1 MTTTRR
7 RVTYPESDGKPM
19 GETEVHVFELI
30 RVLLTLR
37 AWFSLRPE
45 VYVGGNM
52 MFYWIEGNPRASISP
67 DVFVVIGA
75 RPSPPRRT
83 FKVWEEGL
91 PPTAVFEITSR
102 KTRREDQNKKRG
114 VYESIGVQ
122 EYVLYDPLGEYLR
135 PPLQVLRLTDGA
147 YQPVAP
153 EPDGSLVSEALGL
166 TLRLVDGRLR
176 FFDRATGA
184 WLFSSDELAAA
195 AVARANEEAARADEE
210 AARANEEAAARRAVE
225 ARNAELEA
233 RLRERDARNGR
244 DGAP

>member
-1 MTTTRR
+1 MTTTTRR
-7 RVTYPESDGKPM
+7 MNYPESDGKPM

-37 AWFSLRPE
+37 AWFAPRPE

-52 MFYWIEGNPRASISP
+52 MFYWIEGNPKASISP

-102 KTRREDQNKKRG
+102 KTRREDQNKKRA

-135 PPLQVLRLTDGA
+135 PPLQVLSLTDGV

-153 EPDGSLVSEALGL
+153 EADGSLVSEALGL

-176 FFDRATGA
+176 FFEQGTGTE
-184 WLFSSDELAAA
+184 LLSPDELVAAANARAAA
-195 AVARANEEAARADEE
+195 A
-210 AARANEEAAARRAVE
+210 E
-225 ARNAELEA
+225 ARVAELEA
-233 RLRERDARNGR
+233 RERERNARSGR
-244 DGAP
+244 DGAT